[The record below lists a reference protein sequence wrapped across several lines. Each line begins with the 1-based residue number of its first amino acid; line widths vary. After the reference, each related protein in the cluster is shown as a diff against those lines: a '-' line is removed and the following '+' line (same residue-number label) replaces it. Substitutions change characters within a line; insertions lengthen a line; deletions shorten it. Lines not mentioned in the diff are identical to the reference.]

1 MPAIPGSEELL
12 RNAAL
17 LAGLGEQARQVVGEI
32 RAAKDEAGR
41 DGAGRTC
48 IDAGSPLMFALLAP
62 GGRRLRVL
70 ARLSQAS
77 PPAVVPWLRF
87 HQLPDG
93 RLERWRSDA
102 YLGETAEAWQRALAA
117 ARLVP
122 GGEERLRRYHAAL
135 GPRGRI
141 YSVSWSLGCSLGLG
155 PPRASVSWQLDR
167 TRLPA
172 EALAAC
178 GMAEAWP
185 AAAEIFA
192 DLLGQSIT
200 SRVGP
205 WSLLLPLEDDAP
217 RVRVGTTRWARS
229 LEDEAKRRR
238 LSTVFTRLG
247 GDGCFAEALYKL
259 VASSGPAG
267 PATRIGRAVEL
278 ELAGSRPAALEVYLC
293 PTSH

>member
-1 MPAIPGSEELL
+1 MPAIPGPEELL

-17 LAGLGEQARQVVGEI
+17 LAGLGEQARPVVDEI
-32 RAAKDEAGR
+32 RAAQDAGC

-48 IDAGSPLMFALLAP
+48 IDAGSPLMLALLAP

-70 ARLSQAS
+70 ARLFQAS

-122 GGEERLRRYHAAL
+122 GGEERLRHYHAAL

-141 YSVSWSLGCSLGLG
+141 YSVSWSLGDSLGSG

-167 TRLPA
+167 TRPPA

-178 GMAEAWP
+178 GMGEAWP
-185 AAAEIFA
+185 AAAEVFA
-192 DLLGQSIT
+192 SLLGQPIT
-200 SRVGP
+200 PRMGP
-205 WSLLLPLEDDAP
+205 WSLLLPLEDGAP

-247 GDGCFAEALYKL
+247 GDGRFAEALYKL
-259 VASSGPAG
+259 IASSGPAG
-267 PATRIGRAVEL
+267 PVTRIGRAVEL
-278 ELAGSRPAALEVYLC
+278 ELAGSRPTALEAYLC
-293 PTSH
+293 PTSY

>member
-1 MPAIPGSEELL
+1 MEALMSVSENAASPEELL
-12 RNAAL
+12 RHAAL
-17 LAGLGEQARQVVGEI
+17 LAGLGERARPAVDEI
-32 RAAKDEAGR
+32 RAAMAGEA
-41 DGAGRTC
+41 DGGRTC
-48 IDAGSPLMFALLAP
+48 IDAGSPLMIALLAP
-62 GGRRLRVL
+62 GGRGLRVL
-70 ARLSQAS
+70 ARLA
-77 PPAVVPWLRF
+77 PPAGAVAPWLRF

-117 ARLVP
+117 ARLVA

-141 YSVSWSLGCSLGLG
+141 YSVSWSLGSG

-167 TRLPA
+167 TSPPA

-178 GMAEAWP
+178 GVGEAWP
-185 AAAEIFA
+185 AAAEVFA
-192 DLLGQSIT
+192 SLLGQPIT
-200 SRVGP
+200 PRMGP

-229 LEDEAKRRR
+229 LEDEGKRRR
-238 LSTVFTRLG
+238 LSTMFTRLG
-247 GDGCFAEALYKL
+247 GDGRFAEALYKL

-278 ELAGSRPAALEVYLC
+278 ELAGSRPVALEVYLC
-293 PTSH
+293 PTSN